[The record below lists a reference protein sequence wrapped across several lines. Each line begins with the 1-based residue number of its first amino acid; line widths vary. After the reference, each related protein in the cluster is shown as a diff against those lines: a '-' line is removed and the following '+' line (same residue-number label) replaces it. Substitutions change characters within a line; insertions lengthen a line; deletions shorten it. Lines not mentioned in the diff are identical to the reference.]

1 MRKIDYTRKP
11 KKAFGRIKEVYGE
24 EGADLPKSPNPEHP
38 YGVPTSFA
46 KHSYQPFF
54 KTRPYRII
62 KWVTISSVLILI
74 AWFFLLK
81 GPIMHYQR
89 SKFEES
95 AFTSYYKTEL
105 ADYSELLQFLKSR
118 TDQICYVGFDNW
130 ENSYDLTLQH
140 FNTQTA
146 GFQRV
151 NFSGGRDTQSP
162 DKKSRID
169 GDHLIVQQADGQSAV
184 FSENWVYTINDVKP
198 DQIPTSAI
206 DYLHTTQSE
215 FSNFLN
221 TLKQANARV
230 WIKPDSVVTHFQ
242 HPEFGYYDLVY
253 STKPL
258 RSTTEINGKYAYQT
272 FVGKL
277 DEDIYWIRED
287 RILRSEIDE

>member
-1 MRKIDYTRKP
+1 M
-11 KKAFGRIKEVYGE
+11 
-24 EGADLPKSPNPEHP
+24 
-38 YGVPTSFA
+38 
-46 KHSYQPFF
+46 Q
-54 KTRPYRII
+54 
-62 KWVTISSVLILI
+62 
-74 AWFFLLK
+74 
-81 GPIMHYQR
+81 
-89 SKFEES
+89 
-95 AFTSYYKTEL
+95 
-105 ADYSELLQFLKSR
+105 
-118 TDQICYVGFDNW
+118 
-130 ENSYDLTLQH
+130 
-140 FNTQTA
+140 
-146 GFQRV
+146 
-151 NFSGGRDTQSP
+151 
-162 DKKSRID
+162 
-169 GDHLIVQQADGQSAV
+169 
-184 FSENWVYTINDVKP
+184 P